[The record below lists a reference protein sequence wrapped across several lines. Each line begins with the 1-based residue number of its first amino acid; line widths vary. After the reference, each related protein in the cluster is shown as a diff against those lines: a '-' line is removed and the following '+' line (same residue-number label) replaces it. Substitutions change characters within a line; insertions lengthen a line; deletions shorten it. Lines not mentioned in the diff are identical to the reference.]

1 MGISPENI
9 NVNPRKPLRA
19 TVRVHRPEMAPRRR
33 LSSLGDGVGRPE
45 VELYMVRPVDE
56 HAYLILSCLAVSS
69 CLAVRVRRGLFFS
82 GFAKFRFCP
91 GLRALSVLGLL
102 RDAARRRMPGVHD
115 AAALRAAAAIA
126 RSRTAGASRTVA
138 YITAPTVAYTIS
150 VCWLAAKSHRRAA
163 SPIAHRLSKREG
175 REEAPVAQVGR
186 YPYVA

>member
-1 MGISPENI
+1 MRLFYQKSIYLSI
-9 NVNPRKPLRA
+9 YPLTQA
-19 TVRVHRPEMAPRRR
+19 RRR
-33 LSSLGDGVGRPE
+33 ARPAYDAGVHLRQFGECRKGLFPT
-45 VELYMVRPVDE
+45 VMLLVGYV
-56 HAYLILSCLAVSS
+56 VS
-69 CLAVRVRRGLFFS
+69 RGLFFF